1 MKKYINMKSKNMMVL
16 SGDIGGTSTRMQ
28 LTQFDGDKK
37 IHLLKSIDYSNQNF
51 ASFSDIIDSFL
62 KEVSVQKNQI
72 GSICFGVAGPIIN
85 GNVKFTNLPWA
96 ISTNDL
102 KENFALQHVALIND
116 FEAIGYGIETLE
128 ESDLQILQEVAP
140 KEKSIKTFVGAG
152 TGLGVGFMTFFD
164 NSYNVHPTEGGHI
177 DFAPTDDTQ
186 VELLHYLR
194 KKYHRVSFERLLSG
208 PGLVNIYRFV
218 RDHKIFGEEE
228 NSELRFLLE
237 SDQSIDVA
245 ATISEYAINHKD
257 ILSLRALDIFIR
269 IYGSF
274 VGDLALTTFPHG
286 GIYIVGGIAP
296 KLLPQIQH
304 GGFMERYFDK
314 GRMSGLLKNFPIYVV
329 TNTKVGLQG
338 AAVYA
343 RRMK

>member
-1 MKKYINMKSKNMMVL
+1 MIIL

-28 LTQFDGDKK
+28 LTQVDRGQKMQ
-37 IHLLKSIDYSNQNF
+37 LLKSIKYSNQNF
-51 ASFSDIIDSFL
+51 ASFSDIIDAFL
-62 KEVSVQKNQI
+62 QDAAIKKKQI
-72 GSICFGVAGPIIN
+72 SSICFGVAGPILN

-96 ISTNDL
+96 INSEDL
-102 KENFALQHVALIND
+102 KAQFDLRQVALIND
-116 FEAIGYGIETLE
+116 FEAIGYGIETLDE
-128 ESDLQILQEVAP
+128 KDVQTLQEAEP
-140 KEKSIKTFVGAG
+140 KKKGLKTFVGAG

-164 NSYNVHPTEGGHI
+164 DSYSVQPTEGGHV

-186 VELLHYLR
+186 VELLNYLR

-218 RDHKIFGEEE
+218 RDNKIFSEEE
-228 NSELRFLLE
+228 NAELRFLLE
-237 SDQSIDVA
+237 SDQDIDVA

-257 ILSLRALDIFIR
+257 ILSIRALDIFIR

-274 VGDLALTTFPHG
+274 VGDLALTTFPYG

-296 KLLPQIQH
+296 KLLPQIQQ

-314 GRMSGLLKNFPIYVV
+314 GRMSGLLKNFPIHVV
-329 TNTKVGLQG
+329 INTKVGLQG
-338 AAVYA
+338 SAVYGCK
-343 RRMK
+343 MLKK